1 MDSYDADYTNS
12 VAMVK
17 LCRKDVENCT
27 YEKRYDFLQRKFQ
40 ATIVHEEL
48 SEPEPYCLPCLPAS
62 PRVQCDSSYSSLSSS
77 STQQRRLRH
86 SFTLL
91 TPDRKKIDVCRLAW
105 CHVYGISHHVLD
117 TLSQDYRM
125 GVTEKDGDLFNDS
138 SRPKYAAKEWNKIC
152 VEHGIRMDRKA
163 VQAAIMPNS
172 VTARIAFLWMSKY
185 FDQFGETAP
194 NAHGMRKQ
202 HLFLFANAHGM
213 RKQHLFLFAA
223 ASLFNLY
230 FTSR

>member
-91 TPDRKKIDVCRLAW
+91 TPDRKKIDVCCLAW
-105 CHVYGISHHVLD
+105 CHVTVYLTTYLTRCRKIIEWESRKRMETFSTTVRDQSMQRKSGIKFVWNMES
-117 TLSQDYRM
+117 
-125 GVTEKDGDLFNDS
+125 
-138 SRPKYAAKEWNKIC
+138 EWI
-152 VEHGIRMDRKA
+152 ER
-163 VQAAIMPNS
+163 
-172 VTARIAFLWMSKY
+172 
-185 FDQFGETAP
+185 QFRLQSCRTP
-194 NAHGMRKQ
+194 
-202 HLFLFANAHGM
+202 
-213 RKQHLFLFAA
+213 
-223 ASLFNLY
+223 
-230 FTSR
+230 